1 MKSTYLGLR
10 KAWIGYKIAKAKG
23 DRDKMIYYAEGI
35 HKFQR
40 QLNAALSDFS
50 ELYSRTEETRTAE
63 NRNNEVQLVSS

>member
-40 QLNAALSDFS
+40 QLNVPLSDFS
-50 ELYSRTEETRTAE
+50 ELGIRELSSMTEERDQDAREPT
-63 NRNNEVQLVSS
+63 Q